1 MRDHN
6 IDLLRFIGLSLVILA
21 HVSPP
26 TILLNIR
33 CFDVPLMVFVS
44 GMTCYGRPADFSISY
59 LTRRFT
65 RLVFPV
71 WIFLTLYFAMI
82 LGLEVVGIDSGLTL
96 KHVVESYLLWEGIGY
111 VWIIRVFLLMA
122 LITPLLI
129 SLNSAINKTVVFVS
143 VFCAALLIYQFVT
156 AEHIGYNTEL
166 IVNGLY
172 YIIGYGSLFWLGI
185 RIKDLTKKASLALV
199 AIMLLA
205 FAVLWCFNP
214 MIKDSDIF
222 LHINDYKYPP
232 TNIFVVY
239 GIIMSV
245 LLYML
250 VSLRKETT
258 LNPLVS
264 FISRNSIWIYLWHI
278 PIVSLM
284 VKMDFLSS
292 WIVKYAIAYIG
303 ALCLYTVQYKIVN
316 ALKNKHQYKF
326 LKYMKG

>member
-1 MRDHN
+1 MRDNN

-26 TILLNIR
+26 PILLNIR
-33 CFDVPLMVFVS
+33 CFDVPLMVLVS
-44 GMTCYGRPADFSISY
+44 GMTCYGRSADFSFSY
-59 LTRRFT
+59 LVRRFT

-96 KHVVESYLLWEGIGY
+96 KHVVGSYLLWEGIGY
-111 VWIIRVFLLMA
+111 VWIIRVFLMMA

-129 SLNSAINKTVVFVS
+129 SLNNAIKRTVVFVS
-143 VFCAALLIYQFVT
+143 VFCAALLIFLFVT

-166 IVNGLY
+166 IINGLY
-172 YIIGYGSLFWLGI
+172 YIIGYGFLFWLGI
-185 RIKDLTKKASLALV
+185 RVKDLTQKASLVLV
-199 AIMLLA
+199 TIMLLA
-205 FAVLWCFNP
+205 FAVLCCLNP
-214 MIKDSDIF
+214 TIKGWNIF

-232 TNIFVVY
+232 TNVFVVY
-239 GIIMSV
+239 GIIISI

-250 VSLRKETT
+250 VSLRKKTI

-292 WIVKYAIAYIG
+292 WMIKYAIAYVG

-316 ALKNKHQYKF
+316 TVENKHQYRF
-326 LKYMKG
+326 LKYLRG

>member
-26 TILLNIR
+26 PILLNMR
-33 CFDVPLMVFVS
+33 CFDVPLMVLVS
-44 GMTCYGRPADFSISY
+44 GMTCYGRSADFSLSY
-59 LTRRFT
+59 LMRRFT

-96 KHVVESYLLWEGIGY
+96 RHVVGSYLLWEGIGY
-111 VWIIRVFLLMA
+111 VWIIRVFLMMA

-129 SLNSAINKTVVFVS
+129 SLNNAIKKTVVFIS
-143 VFCAALLIYQFVT
+143 VFCAALLIYLFVT
-156 AEHIGYNTEL
+156 SEHIGYNVGL

-172 YIIGYGSLFWLGI
+172 YIIGYGFLFWLGI

-205 FAVLWCFNP
+205 FAVLCCFNP
-214 MIKDSDIF
+214 MIKLGDIF

-232 TNIFVVY
+232 TNVYVVY
-239 GIIMSV
+239 GVIMSI

-250 VSLRKETT
+250 VSLRKKND

-264 FISRNSIWIYLWHI
+264 FISCNSIWIYLWHI

-284 VKMDFLSS
+284 VKMDVLSS
-292 WIVKYAIAYIG
+292 CIVRYVIAYVG
-303 ALCLYTVQYKIVN
+303 ALCLYIVQYKIVSTIE
-316 ALKNKHQYKF
+316 NKRKYKF
-326 LKYMKG
+326 LKYLKG

>member
-26 TILLNIR
+26 PILLNIR

-44 GMTCYGRPADFSISY
+44 GMTCYGRSADFSFSY

-82 LGLEVVGIDSGLTL
+82 LGLETIGIDSGLTL
-96 KHVVESYLLWEGIGY
+96 KHIVGSYLLWDGIGY

-122 LITPLLI
+122 LITPLL
-129 SLNSAINKTVVFVS
+129 LNLNKIIKSTWLFLL
-143 VFCAALLIYQFVT
+143 VFCVALLGYLFVT
-156 AEHIGYNTEL
+156 GKHIGYDIGI

-172 YIIGYGSLFWLGI
+172 YIIGYGFLFWLGI
-185 RIKDLTKKASLALV
+185 RIKALTNQVSLTLV
-199 AIMLLA
+199 LMMLLA
-205 FAVLWCFNP
+205 FILLCWLNP
-214 MIKDSDIF
+214 CIKGSDIF

-232 TNIFVVY
+232 TNIFVLY
-239 GIIMSV
+239 GIIMSI
-245 LLYML
+245 LLYMT
-250 VSLRKETT
+250 VSLRKNTT
-258 LNPLVS
+258 LNPLIN
-264 FISRNSIWIYLWHI
+264 FISCNSIWIYLWHI

-284 VKMDFLSS
+284 VKMDILSS

-303 ALCLYTVQYKIVN
+303 ALCLYTIQYKTVSM
-316 ALKNKHQYKF
+316 LENKYQYKF
-326 LKYMKG
+326 LKYLKG